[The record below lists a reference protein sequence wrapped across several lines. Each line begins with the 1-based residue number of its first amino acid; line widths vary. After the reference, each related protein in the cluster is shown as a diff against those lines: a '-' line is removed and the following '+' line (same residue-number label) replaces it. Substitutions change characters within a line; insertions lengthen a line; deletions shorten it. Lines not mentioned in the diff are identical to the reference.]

1 MTIKAR
7 APRARKPIVDKP
19 QNALI
24 EKQVLDAALR
34 TDFSLFVEKA
44 FTEVTGGE
52 EFYHNFHIDVIAD
65 KLVKIIDG
73 TEKRLIINLPPR
85 YLKSMIASVAFPA
98 FYLGHF
104 PNKKIMCISYN
115 QELANDLADQCLR
128 ILQSKWYKRIFPKTK
143 LVREPISKS
152 NIQTTS
158 RGVRIASGVDGTLTG
173 RGADLIIIDDPLKAD
188 EAHSPE
194 SLERI
199 NRWFSQSVSTRLNN
213 KNEGAILIVM
223 QRLNENDLTGSL
235 VGDLQIDFNARAR
248 RILDKREA
256 REKVRRENYIYPG
269 MDLDV

>member
-1 MTIKAR
+1 
-7 APRARKPIVDKP
+7 
-19 QNALI
+19 
-24 EKQVLDAALR
+24 
-34 TDFSLFVEKA
+34 
-44 FTEVTGGE
+44 
-52 EFYHNFHIDVIAD
+52 
-65 KLVKIIDG
+65 
-73 TEKRLIINLPPR
+73 
-85 YLKSMIASVAFPA
+85 
-98 FYLGHF
+98 
-104 PNKKIMCISYN
+104 MCISYN

-158 RGVRIASGVDGTLTG
+158 RGARIASGVDGTLTG

-256 REKVRRENYIYPG
+256 REKVRMEKYIYPG

>member
-1 MTIKAR
+1 MTIKKR
-7 APRARKPIVDKP
+7 ILKRKEPIADKL
-19 QNALI
+19 QNQLTEMQI
-24 EKQVLDAALR
+24 LDAALR

-44 FTEVTGGE
+44 FAEVTGGE
-52 EFYHNFHIDVIAD
+52 QFYHNFHIDVIAD

-128 ILQSKWYKRIFPKTK
+128 ILHSKWYKRIFPKTK
-143 LVREPISKS
+143 LVRELISKS

-194 SLERI
+194 ALERI

-223 QRLNENDLTGSL
+223 QRLNENDLTGNL

-248 RILDKREA
+248 RILSKRG
-256 REKVRRENYIYPG
+256 KV
-269 MDLDV
+269 D